1 MATFSIGTHL
11 PMFQHLHNS
20 RLPLL
25 GLCTVESSPFFGSS
39 SCRTRFAGAI
49 PTLLRHNVL
58 ARAEDKA
65 RDPTPSSFQPQ
76 QSSQQQFQN
85 LTPESGSCDPLCSL
99 DETSSQE
106 FEDSYQPKTDFLKA
120 VAILATAAT
129 GAVAINHSWVATNQD
144 LAMALLFVIGYA
156 GIIFEESLAFNKSG
170 VGLLMAV
177 SLWVIRSI
185 GAPSTDIAVSELTH
199 ASAEVSEIVFFLLG
213 AMTIVEIVD
222 AHQGFKLVTDNI
234 TTRNPR
240 LLLWVIGI
248 VTFFLSSV
256 LDNLTSTIV
265 MVSLLRKLVPPS
277 EYRKILGAVV
287 VIAANA
293 GGAWTPIGDVTTTML
308 WIHGQISTVQ
318 TVKDLFVPSAVSL
331 AVPLAL
337 MSLTSEVNGKGQN
350 SPNVLAS
357 EQIAPRGQLVFSVGL
372 GALIFVPVFK
382 ALTGLPPYM
391 GMLLGL
397 GVLWILT
404 DAIHYGESE
413 RQKLKVPQALS
424 RIDTQG
430 VLFFL
435 GILLSVSSLEAA
447 GILRE
452 IANYLDAHVPSSE
465 LIASTIGLISAV
477 IDNVPLVAATMGM
490 YDVTSFPQDSEFWQ
504 LIAFCAGTGG
514 SMLIIGSAAGV
525 AFMGMEKVDFFWYLR
540 KISGFAFAGY
550 AAGIVAYLALHK
562 LNISLPTLAEAGDAW
577 FLNTPEQS
585 LGFILAD
592 HGFDVWVGNVR
603 GTRWSHGHISL
614 LEKKKQFWDWSWQE
628 LALYDVAEMINYINS
643 VTNSKIFVVGHSQG
657 TIISLA
663 AFTQPEIVEKVE
675 AAALLSPISYLD
687 HVSAP
692 LVLRMVKMHIDE
704 MILTM
709 GIHQL
714 NFKSEWGASLL
725 VSLCDTRL
733 SCNDMLSSITG
744 KNCCFNESRV
754 EFYLEQEPHPS
765 SSKNLNHLFQM
776 IRKGTYSKYDYGKL
790 KNLIE
795 YGKFNPPKFDLS
807 RIPKSLPLWMAYGGN
822 DALAD
827 ITDFQHTL
835 KELPSPPE
843 VVYLENYGHV
853 DFILSLQAK
862 QDLYDPMISFFKS
875 SGKFSSM

>member
-1 MATFSIGTHL
+1 MATFSTGTHL
-11 PMFQHLHNS
+11 SMFQHLQNS
-20 RLPLL
+20 SLTRQ
-25 GLCTVESSPFFGSS
+25 GLCTVESSPVFAST
-39 SCRTRFAGAI
+39 SCTTRFTTT

-65 RDPTPSSFQPQ
+65 RGSASSSSFQPQ
-76 QSSQQQFQN
+76 QSSQQQFQD
-85 LTPESGSCDPLCSL
+85 LTPESGTCDPLCSL
-99 DETSSQE
+99 DEKSSQE
-106 FEDSYQPKTDFLKA
+106 YEDNYQPKTDWLKA
-120 VAILATAAT
+120 VAIIAAAAT
-129 GAVAINHSWVATNQD
+129 GAVAINHSWVAANQD

-156 GIIFEESLAFNKSG
+156 GIVFEESLAFNKSG

-177 SLWVIRSI
+177 SLWVIRSV

-240 LLLWVIGI
+240 LLLWVIGF

-318 TVKDLFVPSAVSL
+318 TMKSLFVPSAISL

-404 DAIHYGESE
+404 DAIHYGESQ

-452 IANYLDAHVPSSE
+452 IANYLDAHVHSSE
-465 LIASTIGLISAV
+465 LIASAIGVISAL

-490 YDVTSFPQDSEFWQ
+490 YDVASFPRDSEFWQ

-540 KISGFAFAGY
+540 KVSGFAFAGY
-550 AAGIVAYLALHK
+550 AAGIVAYLAFHN
-562 LNISLPTLAEAGDAW
+562 LNISLPTTLAEVP
-577 FLNTPEQS
+577 FL
-585 LGFILAD
+585 
-592 HGFDVWVGNVR
+592 
-603 GTRWSHGHISL
+603 
-614 LEKKKQFWDWSWQE
+614 
-628 LALYDVAEMINYINS
+628 
-643 VTNSKIFVVGHSQG
+643 
-657 TIISLA
+657 
-663 AFTQPEIVEKVE
+663 
-675 AAALLSPISYLD
+675 
-687 HVSAP
+687 
-692 LVLRMVKMHIDE
+692 
-704 MILTM
+704 
-709 GIHQL
+709 
-714 NFKSEWGASLL
+714 
-725 VSLCDTRL
+725 
-733 SCNDMLSSITG
+733 
-744 KNCCFNESRV
+744 
-754 EFYLEQEPHPS
+754 
-765 SSKNLNHLFQM
+765 
-776 IRKGTYSKYDYGKL
+776 
-790 KNLIE
+790 
-795 YGKFNPPKFDLS
+795 
-807 RIPKSLPLWMAYGGN
+807 
-822 DALAD
+822 
-827 ITDFQHTL
+827 
-835 KELPSPPE
+835 
-843 VVYLENYGHV
+843 
-853 DFILSLQAK
+853 
-862 QDLYDPMISFFKS
+862 
-875 SGKFSSM
+875 SGS